1 MTLLL
6 FLKEPIRGRSVKRVY
21 SRAFSLAREVL
32 DALGIEVLRVEVA
45 KLRLVKRSDIDKEEL
60 DPDVIGLKLD
70 RRFRFRERVD
80 LSGYTWKY
88 SDSYID
94 FIGQYKGKE
103 VLVHLRF
110 NIGIPKSIRKLW
122 GDIVIGIHGEPL
134 TIEKS
139 KIEQKLRG
147 LNFVETWRFD

>member
-1 MTLLL
+1 MALIL
-6 FLKEPIRGRSVKRVY
+6 FLKEPIRGRSTKRVY
-21 SRAFSLAREVL
+21 SKAFSLAREVL
-32 DALGIEVLRVEVA
+32 DALDIEVLRVEVA
-45 KLRLVKRSDIDKEEL
+45 KLRLVKRSDINNEEL
-60 DPDVIGLKLD
+60 DPDVIVLKLD
-70 RRFRFRERVD
+70 RRFRLKERID

-122 GDIVIGIHGEPL
+122 GDMVIDIHGEPL
-134 TIEKS
+134 AIEKS
-139 KIEQKLRG
+139 EIEWKLKG
-147 LNFVETWRFD
+147 LDFIEAWRFD